1 MKQRKKHAALRTM
14 AALLA
19 ACATAGLTSCT
30 ENESKISDTV
40 WGTTIPVSELGKE
53 SSISAEDFKLAT
65 EGKYYQLKENYCRW
79 EGSSLYYIQTSD
91 QGYGLHVYS
100 GDAFPGP
107 NWGVT
112 YYEFKESEV
121 SIFTLYGSWKERK
134 YAFEYNE
141 SVRAFFTPIHG
152 TSGQHACWILY
163 IDDQYIIAETDVY
176 YIEGVTA
183 EARRAAAQADCV
195 LLVFKVVKNPVENFL
210 EFIGEADS

>member
-1 MKQRKKHAALRTM
+1 MT
-14 AALLA
+14 ALL
-19 ACATAGLTSCT
+19 LVLLSCT

-40 WGTTIPVSELGKE
+40 WGTEIPASELGKATG
-53 SSISAEDFKLAT
+53 ISAETFKFAT
-65 EGKYYQLKENYCRW
+65 EGKYYQLREHYCRW
-79 EGSSLYYIQTSD
+79 DGSSLYYIQTSD
-91 QGYGLHVYS
+91 KEFYGLD
-100 GDAFPGP
+100 GDRVHQIPGP

-121 SIFTLYGSWKERK
+121 SIFTFYGLWRERK

-141 SVRAFFTPIHG
+141 SVRAFFTLIHG

-176 YIEGVTA
+176 YTEGVTA

>member
-1 MKQRKKHAALRTM
+1 M

-19 ACATAGLTSCT
+19 ACATAALTSCA
-30 ENESKISDTV
+30 ENGSKISDTV

-91 QGYGLHVYS
+91 KERYGLD
-100 GDAFPGP
+100 GDRVHQVPGP
-107 NWGVT
+107 NNGVT
-112 YYEFKESEV
+112 YYEFGKSEV
-121 SIFTLYGSWKERK
+121 SIFTHYGSWKERK

-176 YIEGVTA
+176 YTEGVTA